1 VFPPKPEGIMMK
13 KHRRSARR
21 FIGSRRAISTLLA
34 NVLVVTMVVAL
45 GTMLFIWTTGVMGA
59 YQGGAGLWFSTR
71 SEVMKERLAIEEVWF
86 TNVVGQD
93 HKNVTIYI
101 RNVGANQIK
110 ISAVYVNS
118 TQVWTG
124 TKALEVGQVD
134 KISLTLTTSWGRGCV
149 TYISVATLRGN
160 VVKGYWQAPF

>member
-1 VFPPKPEGIMMK
+1 MEGSPMERHRKPIRG
-13 KHRRSARR
+13 

-45 GTMLFIWTTGVMGA
+45 GTTLFIWTTGVMGL

-86 TNVVGQD
+86 TGAD
-93 HKNVTIYI
+93 RKNITIYI
-101 RNVGANQIK
+101 RNVGANEIK
-110 ISAVYVNS
+110 IAAVYVNS
-118 TQVWTG
+118 TQIWTG
-124 TKALEVGQVD
+124 MKTLYIGQVD
-134 KISLTLTTSWGRGCV
+134 RVSLTLTTPWGRGCV

>member
-1 VFPPKPEGIMMK
+1 MK
-13 KHRRSARR
+13 RNRRTMRKL
-21 FIGSRRAISTLLA
+21 IVSRRAISTLLA

-59 YQGGAGLWFSTR
+59 YQGGVGVWFTSR

-93 HKNVTIYI
+93 RKNITIYI
-101 RNVGANQIK
+101 RNVGVNEIK
-110 ISAVYVNS
+110 IAAVYVNG

-149 TYISVATLRGN
+149 TYISVATMRGN

>member
-1 VFPPKPEGIMMK
+1 
-13 KHRRSARR
+13 
-21 FIGSRRAISTLLA
+21 
-34 NVLVVTMVVAL
+34 
-45 GTMLFIWTTGVMGA
+45 
-59 YQGGAGLWFSTR
+59 
-71 SEVMKERLAIEEVWF
+71 VMKERLAIEEVWF

>member
-1 VFPPKPEGIMMK
+1 MK
-13 KHRRSARR
+13 KNRRTIPR
-21 FIGSRRAISTLLA
+21 FMSSRRAISTLLA

-45 GTMLFIWTTGVMGA
+45 GTMLFIWTTGVMGM
-59 YQGGAGLWFSTR
+59 YQGGAGVWFSTR

-86 TNVVGQD
+86 TNAVGQD
-93 HKNVTIYI
+93 RKNITIYV
-101 RNVGANQIK
+101 RNVGTNELK
-110 ISAVYVNS
+110 IAAVYVNS

-124 TKALEVGQVD
+124 TKTLDVGKVD

>member
-1 VFPPKPEGIMMK
+1 MMK
-13 KHRRSARR
+13 KNRRTIPRL
-21 FIGSRRAISTLLA
+21 IGSRRAISTLLA
-34 NVLVVTMVVAL
+34 NVLVVTMVVSL
-45 GTMLFIWTTGVMGA
+45 GTMLFIWTTGVMGM

-86 TNVVGQD
+86 TNVAGQD
-93 HKNVTIYI
+93 RKNITIYI
-101 RNVGANQIK
+101 RNVGANEIK
-110 ISAVYVNS
+110 IAAVYVNS

-124 TKALEVGQVD
+124 TRSIEVGQVD
-134 KISLTLTTSWGRGCV
+134 RISLTLTTSWGRGCV

>member
-1 VFPPKPEGIMMK
+1 MK
-13 KHRRSARR
+13 KNRRTLRS
-21 FIGSRRAISTLLA
+21 FIRSRGAISTLLA
-34 NVLVVTMVVAL
+34 NVLVVTMVVSL
-45 GTMLFIWTTGVMGA
+45 GTMLFIWTTGVMGM
-59 YQGGAGLWFSTR
+59 YQGGAGVWFSTR
-71 SEVMKERLAIEEVWF
+71 SELMKERLAIEEVWF

-93 HKNVTIYI
+93 RRNITIYI
-101 RNVGANQIK
+101 RNVGANEIK

-124 TKALEVGQVD
+124 TKALGVGQVD

-160 VVKGYWQAPF
+160 VAKGYWQAPF

>member
-1 VFPPKPEGIMMK
+1 MTK
-13 KHRRSARR
+13 KDRRSAPRI
-21 FIGSRRAISTLLA
+21 IGSRRAISTLLA
-34 NVLVVTMVVAL
+34 NVLVVTMVVSL
-45 GTMLFIWTTGVMGA
+45 GTMLFIWTTGVIGA
-59 YQGGAGLWFSTR
+59 YQGGAGVWFSTR

-86 TNVVGQD
+86 TNVMGQD

-101 RNVGANQIK
+101 RNVGANELK

-118 TQVWTG
+118 TQAWTG

-160 VVKGYWQAPF
+160 IVKGYWQAPF

>member
-1 VFPPKPEGIMMK
+1 M
-13 KHRRSARR
+13 S
-21 FIGSRRAISTLLA
+21 SRRAISTLLA

-45 GTMLFIWTTGVMGA
+45 GTMLFIWTTGVMGM
-59 YQGGAGLWFSTR
+59 YQGGAGVWFSTR

-86 TNVVGQD
+86 TNAVGQD
-93 HKNVTIYI
+93 RKNITIYV
-101 RNVGANQIK
+101 RNVGTNELK
-110 ISAVYVNS
+110 IAAVYVNS

-124 TKALEVGQVD
+124 TRTLGVGQVD
-134 KISLTLTTSWGRGCV
+134 RISLTLTTSWGRGCV

>member
-1 VFPPKPEGIMMK
+1 M
-13 KHRRSARR
+13 S
-21 FIGSRRAISTLLA
+21 SRRAISTLLA

-59 YQGGAGLWFSTR
+59 YQGGVSVWFTTR

-86 TNVVGQD
+86 TNAVGQD
-93 HKNVTIYI
+93 RKNITIYV
-101 RNVGANQIK
+101 RNVGTNELK
-110 ISAVYVNS
+110 IAAVYVNS
-118 TQVWTG
+118 TQVWAG
-124 TKALEVGQVD
+124 TKILEVGQVD
-134 KISLTLTTSWGRGCV
+134 RISLTLPTPWGRGCV